1 VILVLCGWSS
11 GGVPRTPAMAFNG
24 EQESVRERRA
34 WAERGRG
41 LGVQFIEEGED
52 ERSVG
57 TSIGH

>member
-1 VILVLCGWSS
+1 
-11 GGVPRTPAMAFNG
+11 MAFNG